1 MGTLPSL
8 TYSYFRFEPY
18 CYILILLVEDYS
30 HYGYYSCEGI
40 IYDRGAAY
48 YDIAA
53 LKPCKLRV
61 ETICSFYNTAKKL

>member
-8 TYSYFRFEPY
+8 TYSYFKFESY
-18 CYILILLVEDYS
+18 SYILVVLVEDYS
-30 HYGYYSCEGI
+30 YYGYYSCEGI

-53 LKPCKLRV
+53 LKPRKLRESLSLIYYV
-61 ETICSFYNTAKKL
+61 VQ